1 MNSRIKLNYIK
12 YAFFE
17 LLFVAALMALVYWLS
32 GGDNQT
38 LRTIGLIFPVAVAI
52 KTVGLWWKF
61 HNISFEISNGYVLFE
76 GYACDIKLQRSIL
89 PFGIGSFIKL
99 SYTKGAMQKRNIYLP
114 KGAMNKEEWTRVLA
128 CRR

>member
-17 LLFVAALMALVYWLS
+17 LLFVAALVALVYWLS
-32 GGDNQT
+32 GGYNQT
-38 LRTIGLIFPVAVAI
+38 LRTTGLIFPVAVAI
-52 KTVGLWWKF
+52 KTVGLWWKL
-61 HNISFEISNGYVLFE
+61 HNISFEISNGYVLFD
-76 GYACDIKLQRSIL
+76 GYACDIKLQGSIL

-114 KGAMNKEEWTRVLA
+114 KGAMNKEEWTLVLA

>member
-38 LRTIGLIFPVAVAI
+38 LQTIGLIFPVAVVI
-52 KTVGLWWKF
+52 KTVGLW
-61 HNISFEISNGYVLFE
+61 
-76 GYACDIKLQRSIL
+76 
-89 PFGIGSFIKL
+89 
-99 SYTKGAMQKRNIYLP
+99 
-114 KGAMNKEEWTRVLA
+114 
-128 CRR
+128 